1 MGASRTLE
9 RLRQLVR
16 LRRYVVSA
24 HAAEELDDDD
34 LNVFD
39 LESIILTGEII
50 ERQRNRVTREQKLVI
65 RGHTL
70 SNAPACAVAK
80 LGPTGWAVIITIYAE

>member
-1 MGASRTLE
+1 MASRTLA

-16 LRRYVVSA
+16 QRRYVVSS
-24 HAAEELDDDD
+24 HATEELEDDE

-39 LESIILTGEII
+39 LESIVLTGEIV
-50 ERQRNRVTREQKLVI
+50 ETQRDRRTREQKFLI

-70 SNAPACAVAK
+70 RNAPACAVAK
-80 LGPTGWAVIITIYAE
+80 FSPGDLAVFITVYAE